1 MFVECLVMNETIP
14 VFCLVI
20 FPIWHYGKIPFTR
33 AIRIVRVFPAGPLGI
48 RN

>member
-20 FPIWHYGKIPFTR
+20 FPISHYGKILFTR
-33 AIRIVRVFPAGPLGI
+33 AIQIVRGFPAGPLGI